1 MTEKQIRDI
10 LHDALAELDRR
21 ARKVILPSM
30 LGVGLA
36 LSGCGDR
43 AVTWSDG
50 QAAAAEAGTQPDS
63 GVALPDAELP
73 DMGFPVPPYM
83 APEPDAQITPPP
95 QTDYAAPMYAA
106 PMPEPDG
113 GE

>member
-1 MTEKQIRDI
+1 MTEKQIREM

-50 QAAAAEAGTQPDS
+50 QAAASEAGAGLDQ
-63 GVALPDAELP
+63 GVALPDI
-73 DMGFPVPPYM
+73 GFPIPPYM

-106 PMPEPDG
+106 PMPVPEPDG